1 MYYYKRVDEDGNL
14 LYVLTYENARP
25 NITDHLVIE
34 ITDEE
39 YKILSAE
46 IEAANQQEGTDS
58 DEISDEEALN
68 IILGVSE

>member
-25 NITDHLVIE
+25 NITDRLVIE